1 MKLAYLVIAHRNLP
15 QVARLVGR
23 LAHGDAAFYVHVD
36 RKVPDADY
44 RALAR
49 ALARYSAVF
58 IEPRVDVTWGG
69 YSLVRATLAGL
80 ETVLRS
86 GSGFDYVNL
95 LSGQDYPLVDATAIV
110 EHLGVQE
117 GREFFDCCELSPR
130 GWKDALYRYERY
142 HLHDTI
148 RPRALCDLLETAA
161 NALLPNRTPPRGYTM
176 HAGEQWWSMTAAC
189 ARYVVEFARDN
200 RDVVDFFRRT
210 ECPDE
215 MFFHTIVLNSRFG
228 ASVLND
234 NLRYV
239 DWSGKGRHP
248 KTLTLEDF
256 PRLVAS
262 GKLFARK
269 FDSSVDAAILDR
281 LDDHAGVR
289 NSASE

>member
-44 RALAR
+44 RALAD
-49 ALARYSAVF
+49 ALTPYSAVL
-58 IEPRVDVTWGG
+58 IEPRVDVMWGG

-80 ETVLRS
+80 ATALRS
-86 GSGFDYVNL
+86 GCDFDYVHL
-95 LSGQDYPLVDATAIV
+95 LSGQDYPLVDANTII
-110 EHLGVQE
+110 ERLGVQS
-117 GREFFDCCELSPR
+117 GREFFDGCELSPR

-148 RPRALCDLLETAA
+148 RPGALCNVLETAA
-161 NALLPNRTPPRGYTM
+161 NALLPNRTPPRGYTI

-189 ARYVVEFARDN
+189 ARYVVEFVRNN
-200 RDVVDFFRRT
+200 RDVVDFFRWT

-228 ASVLND
+228 GNVLND

-239 DWSGKGRHP
+239 DWSDRGKHP

-269 FDSSVDAAILDR
+269 FDSSVDAVILDH

-289 NSASE
+289 ERPIE